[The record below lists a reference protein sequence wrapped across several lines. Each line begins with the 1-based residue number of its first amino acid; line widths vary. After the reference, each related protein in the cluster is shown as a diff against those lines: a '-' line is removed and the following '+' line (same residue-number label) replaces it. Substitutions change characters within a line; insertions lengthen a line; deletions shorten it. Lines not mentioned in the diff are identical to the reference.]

1 MFKHMETPE
10 LRIGMGKD
18 VHAFAPGRDL
28 VLGGVKIE
36 HDRGLAGHSDADVLI
51 HAVCDALLGAA
62 GLGDIGDLFPDTDP
76 AYKGIDSRILLN
88 TCGQKLARAKY
99 RILNIDCTVFAQVP
113 KLGHK
118 KQEMAESIAQTLA
131 LSPRLVNVKATTTE
145 HLGFIGR
152 KEGIAAQAVVLIAA
166 RPHPNIT
173 KPTIRET

>member
-1 MFKHMETPE
+1 MTDMDTSDI
-10 LRIGMGKD
+10 RIGMGTD

-36 HDRGLAGHSDADVLI
+36 HDQGLAGHSDADVLI

-76 AYKGIDSRILLN
+76 AYRDIDSRILLKN
-88 TCGQKLARAKY
+88 CGQKLAKAKY

-113 KLGHK
+113 KLGHRK
-118 KQEMAESIAQTLA
+118 LEMAENIAHTL
-131 LSPRLVNVKATTTE
+131 LLNPRLVNVKATTTE

-166 RPHPNIT
+166 RTHPDIT
-173 KPTIRET
+173 KPFIRET

>member
-1 MFKHMETPE
+1 MTHMDTSDI
-10 LRIGMGKD
+10 RIGMGTD

-36 HDRGLAGHSDADVLI
+36 HDQGLAGHSDADVLI

-62 GLGDIGDLFPDTDP
+62 GMGDIGDLFPDTDP
-76 AYKGIDSRILLN
+76 AYRGIDSRILLK
-88 TCGQKLARAKY
+88 TCVQKVAEAGY

-118 KQEMAESIAQTLA
+118 KQEMAENIAHTL
-131 LSPRLVNVKATTTE
+131 LLHPGLVNVKATTTE

-166 RPHPNIT
+166 RTHPDIN
-173 KPTIRET
+173 KPFIRET